1 VRRSGAIVLLVLA
14 ALLALTWV
22 VLLLWDAGALP
33 DALLG
38 GSLTGLLLA
47 FAAFQV
53 HALRARPAAV
63 RASADLSVGAVGL
76 AFGVTALIVGA
87 EVGPWLLLVGAAIT
101 AASLTQLARER
112 AAARAAVQAAAAR
125 RVR

>member
-38 GSLTGLLLA
+38 GSLTGAILA
-47 FAAFQV
+47 FAGFHV

-63 RASADLSVGAVGL
+63 RASPDLSVGAVVL

-87 EVGPWLLLVGAAIT
+87 EVGPWLLLIGAAVT
-101 AASLTQLARER
+101 AGSLAQLAREH
-112 AAARAAVQAAAAR
+112 AAARAAVTAAATR
-125 RVR
+125 RAQ